1 MAGPGRAG
9 TGRGVPGSPEPDARV
24 PRVERQCA
32 REASRRSGTS
42 RQIAAS
48 PKTLSYAG
56 QPVPGERAW
65 SRAAPRRAAPQ
76 SPPGPAGEERGAGT
90 PSAGSGRQCAPGL
103 NGGVRGS
110 SDPPAARARLGRPLR
125 ATPGAMPPAPR
136 APRERREHGEVE

>member
-1 MAGPGRAG
+1 MRPGGEPTLGNEQANRCFPKDAKLRRPAGS
-9 TGRGVPGSPEPDARV
+9 RGARV
-24 PRVERQCA
+24 E
-32 REASRRSGTS
+32 
-42 RQIAAS
+42 
-48 PKTLSYAG
+48 
-56 QPVPGERAW
+56 
-65 SRAAPRRAAPQ
+65 PRRAVPQ